1 MPNKTLNRRNNTAGS
16 TLEDALFWL
25 ANEECSYGD
34 IRQGLWREALMI
46 ADGNELKARSEY
58 LKLRVKTLQDE
69 NEITQPA
76 STDTEI
82 DENDSRRFTI
92 FRSAQQE
99 NQELSVNE
107 LAWEDNSGL
116 WPRRLQVTIAK
127 FAIFSVII
135 LIGLIDQ

>member
-34 IRQGLWREALMI
+34 IRQGLWREALII

-76 STDTEI
+76 LTDTEI
-82 DENDSRRFTI
+82 DENDLRRFTL
-92 FRSAQQE
+92 FRSA
-99 NQELSVNE
+99 
-107 LAWEDNSGL
+107 
-116 WPRRLQVTIAK
+116 
-127 FAIFSVII
+127 
-135 LIGLIDQ
+135 

>member
-34 IRQGLWREALMI
+34 IRQGLWREALTI
-46 ADGNELKARSEY
+46 TDGNELKARSEY

-76 STDTEI
+76 LTDTEI
-82 DENDSRRFTI
+82 DENDLRRFTL
-92 FRSAQQE
+92 FRSVQQDS
-99 NQELSVNE
+99 QELNVNE

-116 WPRRLQVTIAK
+116 WPGSLQITIAI
-127 FAIFSVII
+127 FAIFNGII
-135 LIGLIDQ
+135 LIGFIGQ

>member
-1 MPNKTLNRRNNTAGS
+1 
-16 TLEDALFWL
+16 
-25 ANEECSYGD
+25 
-34 IRQGLWREALMI
+34 MI

-82 DENDSRRFTI
+82 DENDSRRFTL
-92 FRSAQQE
+92 FRSAQQD

-135 LIGLIDQ
+135 LIGFIDQ

>member
-34 IRQGLWREALMI
+34 IRQGLWREALTI
-46 ADGNELKARSEY
+46 TDGNELKARSEY

-76 STDTEI
+76 LTDIEI
-82 DENDSRRFTI
+82 DENDVRRCTL
-92 FRSAQQE
+92 FRSAQQDS
-99 NQELSVNE
+99 QELSANE

-116 WPRRLQVTIAK
+116 
-127 FAIFSVII
+127 
-135 LIGLIDQ
+135 

>member
-1 MPNKTLNRRNNTAGS
+1 MPNKTLNRRINTAGS

-46 ADGNELKARSEY
+46 ADGNELKAKSEY

-69 NEITQPA
+69 NQITQPA
-76 STDTEI
+76 LTDTEI
-82 DENDSRRFTI
+82 DGNDTRSFTL
-92 FRSAQQE
+92 FRSAQQD

-116 WPRRLQVTIAK
+116 WPKSLQVTIVI
-127 FAIFSVII
+127 FAIFNVII
-135 LIGLIDQ
+135 LIGFTGQ